1 MSEERTIITLK
12 VLRAKKGMTLYDLQL
27 ETGLLKGKLSKLER
41 RNHFVG
47 ERYED
52 LTILANTFNMT
63 IDDLIEQNKQD
74 RQETDQQ

>member
-1 MSEERTIITLK
+1 MSEEQTINTLK

-52 LTILANTFNMT
+52 LALLAEVFDTTIEELVNENRR
-63 IDDLIEQNKQD
+63 D
-74 RQETDQQ
+74 RQDADQN

>member
-1 MSEERTIITLK
+1 MSEEQTINTLK

-41 RNHFVG
+41 RNLFVR

-52 LTILANTFNMT
+52 LVILANTFDMT
-63 IDDLIEQNKQD
+63 IEELVNENRRD
-74 RQETDQQ
+74 RQDADQN

>member
-1 MSEERTIITLK
+1 MSEEQTINTLK

-52 LTILANTFNMT
+52 LLALAEAFNMT
-63 IDDLIEQNKQD
+63 IEELIEQNKQD
-74 RQETDQQ
+74 RNEEDE